1 MGRYGQY
8 QGRYHIMLSYFKGTK
23 RHVQVMDFAG
33 AQMITFTMD
42 ELENDEMPVEL
53 KKYIKTIEK
62 DINEGK
68 WDYKRPPNMKK
79 YPPKYP
85 PNF

>member
-1 MGRYGQY
+1 
-8 QGRYHIMLSYFKGTK
+8 MLTYFKGQK
-23 RHVQVMDFAG
+23 RVVQVMDFTG

-42 ELENDEMPVEL
+42 ELESEEMPTEL

-62 DINEGK
+62 DINERRC
-68 WDYKRPPNMKK
+68 DYERPAKMQK
-79 YPPKYP
+79 YR

>member
-1 MGRYGQY
+1 
-8 QGRYHIMLSYFKGTK
+8 MLTYFKG
-23 RHVQVMDFAG
+23 RQRVVQVMDFSG

-62 DINEGK
+62 EINEGR
-68 WDYKRPPNMKK
+68 WDYWKRI
-79 YPPKYP
+79 
-85 PNF
+85 

>member
-42 ELENDEMPVEL
+42 ELESDVMPLEL

-62 DINEGK
+62 EINEGK
-68 WDYKRPPNMKK
+68 WDYRRPRGMKNHS
-79 YPPKYP
+79 PT
-85 PNF
+85 F

>member
-1 MGRYGQY
+1 MDRYGQY
-8 QGRYHIMLSYFKGTK
+8 KGRYHIMLTYFKGTK

-42 ELENDEMPVEL
+42 ELESDEMPVEL

-62 DINEGK
+62 EINEGK
-68 WDYKRPPNMKK
+68 WDYRRPANMKK
-79 YPPKYP
+79 YPL
-85 PNF
+85 NF